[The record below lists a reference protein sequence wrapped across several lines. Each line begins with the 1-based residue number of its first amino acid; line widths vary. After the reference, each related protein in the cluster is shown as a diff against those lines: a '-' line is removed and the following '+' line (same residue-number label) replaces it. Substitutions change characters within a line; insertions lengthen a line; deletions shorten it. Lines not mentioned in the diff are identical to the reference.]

1 MKKTDIKA
9 NAKINLFLEI
19 TGRRE
24 NGYHDIST
32 VMHSVRLCDNVTVAN
47 NSSNTINITSNSDTM
62 PTDRRNIAY
71 KCTEAFLCELNISDG
86 IDIYIE
92 KNIPMEAGLAGGSA
106 DGAAVLNGL
115 NELYS
120 FPFSKDKLCSIGE
133 KIGADIPF
141 CIMGGAMLCEGIGE
155 IMTPCSTLPDCHIVI
170 AKGNVGVSTKDA
182 YNKLDT
188 MENRIIH
195 NNNMP
200 ELLYKGD
207 LKEICDGMF
216 NCFEQLVPGIENI
229 KNIML
234 RHGSLGSMMSGSG
247 SAVFGIFAQRSDAD
261 KALDELKRNNYFAC
275 IC

>member
-1 MKKTDIKA
+1 MNRTEIKA

-32 VMHSVRLCDNVTVAN
+32 VMHTVGLCDNVSVAN
-47 NSSNTINITSNSDTM
+47 NTSNTINITSDSDTM
-62 PTDRRNIAY
+62 PTDRNNIAY
-71 KCTEAFLCELNISDG
+71 KCAEVFLRELNISDG

-120 FPFSKDKLCSIGE
+120 FPFGKDKLCKIGE
-133 KIGADIPF
+133 RIGADIPF

-155 IMTPCSTLPDCHIVI
+155 IMAPCSTLPDCHILI
-170 AKGNVGVSTKDA
+170 AKGESGVSTKAA
-182 YNKLDT
+182 YSHLDSID
-188 MENRIIH
+188 NRIIH
-195 NNNMP
+195 TNNMP
-200 ELLYKGD
+200 ELLFKGD
-207 LKEICDGMF
+207 IKEICNGMF
-216 NCFEQLVPGIENI
+216 NCFEQLVPGIEDI
-229 KNIML
+229 KSIML
-234 RHGSLGSMMSGSG
+234 RRGALGSMLSGSG
-247 SAVFGIFAQRSDAD
+247 SAVFGIFTERSDAD